1 MNECFFTTY
10 SGEKVNIM
18 HPSPDQINIEDIAHS
33 LSLICRY
40 NGHCNKFYS
49 VAEHSVHV
57 SCLAKSSLWGLL
69 HDAPEAYFSDIP
81 RPIKAQFP
89 QIDKYEQ
96 RILDAVKKKFHIWGD
111 LPKNVKEVDDRIL
124 VNEIEVLMPNQD
136 ASELKWSRY
145 KNLDLSGQR
154 WTPKQAEEKF
164 LKRYYEVIGEKNEI
178 RGENRELVRAKLEK
192 NI

>member
-1 MNECFFTTY
+1 MQEWFFTTY
-10 SGEKVNIM
+10 SGEKVNVTN
-18 HPSPDQINIEDIAHS
+18 PSSEQIKIIDIAHS

-40 NGHCNKFYS
+40 NGHCNQFYS

-57 SCLAKSSLWGLL
+57 SNIAKSSLWGLL

-89 QIDKYEQ
+89 QIEEYED

-111 LPKNVKEVDDRIL
+111 LPKNVKKADDRIL

-136 ASELKWSRY
+136 PADLNMRRY
-145 KNLDLSGQR
+145 DCLDLSGKR
-154 WTPKQAEEKF
+154 WTPKQAEKRF
-164 LKRYYEVIGEKNEI
+164 LKRYYEVTKKGK
-178 RGENRELVRAKLEK
+178 
-192 NI
+192 